1 MKVLLAV
8 HLFFPAHR
16 AGTEVLT
23 LELARSL
30 RAKGHEV
37 SIVTCVRHDH
47 LASLR
52 HPWVSQEVYDSF
64 DVYQLN
70 FGLKGV
76 RDSIG
81 THINAGDRVQ
91 LLLDLVA
98 TLSPDLVHFTHING
112 FSSAAIAAIRKIRIP
127 VFFSATDYWAICP
140 KTNLIRTGS
149 EELCLGPK
157 QPADCVRCYQPRL
170 PALVA
175 QIALKVMRPQFGAL
189 SKKAASLYSLKIRG
203 SAMAENVNCSN
214 KIFVSTSFLAR
225 LLAEYG
231 VERHLIRV
239 VPYGVRLGNMP
250 ERIGVP
256 ASFNAIRP
264 LRVAFI
270 GSFTRIKGAHV
281 LLEALGLLT
290 NSQLE
295 NLAVYVYGSGNSGE
309 PEYADR
315 LKQLASHAN
324 NAVTFMGTF
333 PHENIGEIIRSMHMV
348 VVPSIWYE
356 SAPLVLCSALAAG
369 VPVLVSRLGGMTE
382 IVKEGVEGFS
392 FAAGSTTQLA
402 ALITR
407 LLGTP
412 EWFRELLTRP
422 ESKFR
427 TPDDYADDIEL
438 EYLRVAGS
446 E

>member
-1 MKVLLAV
+1 
-8 HLFFPAHR
+8 
-16 AGTEVLT
+16 
-23 LELARSL
+23 
-30 RAKGHEV
+30 
-37 SIVTCVRHDH
+37 
-47 LASLR
+47 
-52 HPWVSQEVYDSF
+52 
-64 DVYQLN
+64 
-70 FGLKGV
+70 
-76 RDSIG
+76 
-81 THINAGDRVQ
+81 
-91 LLLDLVA
+91 
-98 TLSPDLVHFTHING
+98 
-112 FSSAAIAAIRKIRIP
+112 
-127 VFFSATDYWAICP
+127 
-140 KTNLIRTGS
+140 
-149 EELCLGPK
+149 
-157 QPADCVRCYQPRL
+157 
-170 PALVA
+170 
-175 QIALKVMRPQFGAL
+175 
-189 SKKAASLYSLKIRG
+189 
-203 SAMAENVNCSN
+203 MAENVNCSN

-290 NSQLE
+290 DSQLE

-315 LKQLASHAN
+315 LKRLASHAN